1 MKKQIIAGAVVA
13 ATLIA
18 CQAQAAEKKAGGAD
32 SDGDG
37 KVSKAEFC
45 AAREKAAEKAGKD
58 FDKAA
63 VEKQFAARDKNK
75 DGFLSKDEMPAKKP
89 AAKKEGAKKKVVE
102 DDE

>member
-18 CQAQAAEKKAGGAD
+18 GQAQAAEKKAGGAD
-32 SDGDG
+32 SNGDG
-37 KVSKAEFC
+37 KICKAEFC

-63 VEKQFAARDKNK
+63 VEKQFAARDKDK
-75 DGFLSKDEMPAKKP
+75 DGFLSGDEMPSKKP
-89 AAKKEGAKKKVVE
+89 AAKKEGGEKKADA